1 MSGNCDWALRY
12 AETGIAIFPCTAD
25 SRKKPLVKWRTHST
39 TDGLIIT
46 EWWSAW
52 PESMVGIDLHKCGL
66 VVFDADGHSK
76 DVDGVVALS
85 ELLQKHDTDL
95 TQVPISRTPNNGLHF
110 YFRQPDKLL
119 GNREGDLPDGINVR
133 GCGGFVIAPYCI
145 RPDGKSYRGVPGHP
159 DLITAFKTGII
170 PVLPAWLVDII
181 QAQSR
186 RMPARS
192 PAPAPIIKV
201 SHDGRRE
208 AAYARAALTGC
219 VNDLACLPQNTRR
232 NIALNGGAYR
242 MGRMVAR
249 GWIPRDEVEQQLREA
264 ATACG
269 LTAEDGHRAV
279 EATLQSGLN
288 AGISQPYP
296 DLKDRLR

>member
-219 VNDLACLPQNTRR
+219 VNDLSPACRRTRDATLP
-232 NIALNGGAYR
+232 
-242 MGRMVAR
+242 
-249 GWIPRDEVEQQLREA
+249 
-264 ATACG
+264 
-269 LTAEDGHRAV
+269 LTAERTGWAGWWRA
-279 EATLQSGLN
+279 
-288 AGISQPYP
+288 AGFLAMRSNNSCA
-296 DLKDRLR
+296 RLRPPVGLPPKTATAPSKPHCSPVSTLGSRSLILI